1 MGNQKAN
8 RYWERRLPSGFVRP
22 TEGHQLKTFIRN
34 KYMDKM
40 YVPMDMPPPDI
51 QNYQSHPYC
60 MDEKTAVAEE
70 VSPPKKNK
78 SAPQLYPR
86 IEPAI
91 PTVETARKTPLMVET
106 VDFILLGDDV
116 QSNQSAPQSMGT
128 GDWEPFKDSS
138 PAKGQSEKS
147 GSSWNAF
154 ENSVS
159 TKVAVAVREDLS
171 RQDRPVAAAAAPDPF
186 GLDALPQTPPAET
199 TSRSTFGTS
208 APVETPSTG
217 QQTTEDI
224 LKLYD
229 APRKMN
235 EPLLPPN
242 LGLPMGPPPGVHS
255 MYPGLH
261 GSRAPQPFPG
271 FAPQMVNGH
280 MYPQIAVPNAQ
291 PSFMPGGYYAQGSAY
306 FNASGKY
313 PPHSFYGQHGPK

>member
-22 TEGHQLKTFIRN
+22 TDGQQLKAFIRN
-34 KYMDKM
+34 KYIDKM

-51 QNYQSHPYC
+51 KNYQSHPYC
-60 MDEKTAVAEE
+60 MDEKTTVAE
-70 VSPPKKNK
+70 VVPPPKKNK

-91 PTVETARKTPLMVET
+91 PAVETARKTPLMIEP
-106 VDFILLGDDV
+106 VDFISLGDDV
-116 QSNQSAPQSMGT
+116 QSNQSAPQSVGT

-138 PAKGQSEKS
+138 PVKGQSEKS

-154 ENSVS
+154 ESSVH
-159 TKVAVAVREDLS
+159 TKTTVALGEGPSHHDRS
-171 RQDRPVAAAAAPDPF
+171 RDTTSDPF
-186 GLDALPQTPPAET
+186 GLDALPQTPPAAT
-199 TSRSTFGTS
+199 TSSSAFGTAAS
-208 APVETPSTG
+208 VETPSTG

-229 APRKMN
+229 APRKSN
-235 EPLLPPN
+235 EPILPPN
-242 LGLPMGPPPGVHS
+242 LGLPMGPPPGLHS

-261 GSRAPQPFPG
+261 GSHAPQSFPG
-271 FAPQMVNGH
+271 FAPQMVRGH

-291 PSFMPGGYYAQGSAY
+291 PSFMPGGYYAQGTAY
-306 FNASGKY
+306 FNASGTY
-313 PPHSFYGQHGPK
+313 PPHSFYGRHGPK